1 MFFFSALCGYAL
13 TGGAC
18 QYKPLFKYEKP
29 VPLSAEKKECIGGDG
44 GGDFSVHYNGSWIE
58 ELYAWSD
65 DDDDDHVKGHTKI
78 RALEIHTFADALDNR
93 RSKVIG
99 EKPAHKADAYIK
111 FSPGELIT
119 GDITLGDNGYGTRM
133 GYISFKTSKNQTF
146 SVGSLHTPSIFD
158 ADGTMLSGFFGR
170 SGADID
176 ALGLYLVKP
185 IAKVSIEKVTYHDLA
200 SLINK
205 TPKIVKFD
213 ACNDGDEGA
222 LAFTLKYSV
231 TKGST
236 SKWGVSAT
244 MGLDL
249 TESVT
254 VEAGIPTLLDVSAT
268 ASAKESF
275 FTTGSHELSE
285 NHVETKDITVDWTV
299 GARRKAVYTSQW
311 LDSKVVDLPYSG
323 ELVLT
328 FKDGTSWKKNFS
340 STYDGTTRYEQHKIT
355 KHQTAL
361 KEGEQCS
368 QDGGDT
374 CKCIYENDCSCREKM
389 TPRVAAPQTRSAAQ
403 TAKDL

>member
-1 MFFFSALCGYAL
+1 
-13 TGGAC
+13 
-18 QYKPLFKYEKP
+18 
-29 VPLSAEKKECIGGDG
+29 
-44 GGDFSVHYNGSWIE
+44 
-58 ELYAWSD
+58 
-65 DDDDDHVKGHTKI
+65 
-78 RALEIHTFADALDNR
+78 
-93 RSKVIG
+93 
-99 EKPAHKADAYIK
+99 
-111 FSPGELIT
+111 
-119 GDITLGDNGYGTRM
+119 M
-133 GYISFKTSKNQTF
+133 GKNQTF

-185 IAKVSIEKVTYHDLA
+185 IAKVSIEKITYHDLA
-200 SLINK
+200 NLINT

-254 VEAGIPTLLDVSAT
+254 VEAGIPKLIDVSAT
-268 ASAKESF
+268 ASAKGSF
-275 FTTGSHELSE
+275 STTDSHELSV
-285 NHVETKDITVDWTV
+285 NTVETTDITRAWTV
-299 GARRKAVYTSQW
+299 RARHKAVYTAQC

-340 STYDGTTRYEQHKIT
+340 STYDGTTRYKQYKET
-355 KHQTAL
+355 KHATAL

-374 CKCIYENDCSCREKM
+374 CKCIYENPHHCSCRKKM

-403 TAKDL
+403 TAK